1 MLQDLLGNF
10 IPFLK
15 KTDSLVAG
23 IIGTAG
29 CVGLWG
35 YLLYQGGGRSAGR
48 R

>member
-23 IIGTAG
+23 IGTCWLRG
-29 CVGLWG
+29 SVGLPAVS
-35 YLLYQGGGRSAGR
+35 GRG
-48 R
+48 